1 MILRPPSSTRTDTR
15 CPYTT
20 LFRSPV
26 LRELDRRRARVLLHP
41 TSPACWQHTSL
52 GYPRPMIEFLFDT
65 TRAVTD
71 LVLNGTIA
79 RSPALE
85 LIVPHAGAVL
95 PLVAEIGRASCRE
108 RVCQYDEVPVG
119 A

>member
-20 LFRSPV
+20 LFRAPV

-79 RSPALE
+79 RSPAVGP
-85 LIVPHAGAVL
+85 IVP
-95 PLVAEIGRASCRE
+95 PTGRASCRE
-108 RVCQYDEVPVG
+108 RVGPEVEILVG
-119 A
+119 AVSLKKK